1 MIRVSH
7 SEERSRPAGNLDDL
21 DYVVVDDPEQV
32 VADDL
37 EQVVVDDLE
46 QVVADVLPAEEHV
59 GPLEQ
64 PIHVQ
69 QS

>member
-1 MIRVSH
+1 MSH

-21 DYVVVDDPEQV
+21 VHLVVDE
-32 VADDL
+32 L
-37 EQVVVDDLE
+37 EQAGVDE
-46 QVVADVLPAEEHV
+46 LPAEEHA